1 MIHHKQHMTAVAR
14 TSTPLQWIFP
24 LFLFCSVASLPSF
37 SHSTAFTML
46 HSSLLV
52 PLFPSYVQSALVAVT
67 PSGTGESVTLANYHS
82 IRNIFT
88 I

>member
-67 PSGTGESVTLANYHS
+67 LLVPSKSVTVSECHS
-82 IRNIFT
+82 IQSF
-88 I
+88 